1 MGRKT
6 ASELHEEIKKL
17 KSEINRLDTEVRM
30 LRGDLDKTLRTLTK
44 IYVELK
50 TVERIFSGGIWSEIK
65 NILEEIAEA
74 LKEKKRRRWRIF

>member
-1 MGRKT
+1 VGRKT